1 MAVLT
6 NNNYS
11 INSSASTNEFT
22 ASQYWENTVLALAHE
37 ENGKIVYDLTFSDG
51 MSGRPLDKI
60 IEKYKKGVNKVNTDS
75 QFAQGKNL
83 CIGINSFILS
93 KVSELEPG
101 EVIQT
106 FLRKLPAKYLN
117 KIEHKDNQFLCE
129 IREYRRIKEKEVTL
143 DSATDDYS
151 DIL

>member
-6 NNNYS
+6 NNNYN
-11 INSSASTNEFT
+11 INSSTSTEFV

-83 CIGINSFILS
+83 AIGINSFILS
-93 KVSELEPG
+93 KVAELEPG

-129 IREYRRIKEKEVTL
+129 VREYRRIKEKEVTL
-143 DSATDDYS
+143 DSATEDYS

>member
-11 INSSASTNEFT
+11 INSSTSTEFT

-83 CIGINSFILS
+83 AIGINSFILS

-101 EVIQT
+101 QVIQT
-106 FLRKLPAKYLN
+106 FLRKLPKKYLD
-117 KIEHKDNQFLCE
+117 KIEHTENQFLCE

-143 DSATDDYS
+143 DNASEDYS

>member
-6 NNNYS
+6 NSNYN
-11 INSSASTNEFT
+11 INSSASTEST

-51 MSGRPLDKI
+51 MSGRALDKVL
-60 IEKYKKGVNKVNTDS
+60 EKYKKGVNKVNSDS

-83 CIGINSFILS
+83 CIGMNSFILS
-93 KVSELEPG
+93 KVVELEPG
-101 EVIQT
+101 QVIQT

-117 KIEHKDNQFLCE
+117 KIEHKNNQFLCE
-129 IREYRRIKEKEVTL
+129 VREYRRIKEKEVTL

>member
-6 NNNYS
+6 NSNYV
-11 INSSASTNEFT
+11 INSSASTEFQ

-51 MSGRPLDKI
+51 MNGRPLDKV
-60 IEKYKKGVNKVNTDS
+60 IEKYKKGVNKLTNDS

-83 CIGINSFILS
+83 AIGINSFILS
-93 KVSELEPG
+93 KVSELQPG
-101 EVIQT
+101 GVIQT
-106 FLRKLPAKYLN
+106 FLRKLPAKYLA
-117 KIEHKDNQFLCE
+117 KIEHAENQFLCE
-129 IREYRRIKEKEVTL
+129 VREYRRVKEKEVTL
-143 DSATDDYS
+143 DNSSDDYS

>member
-11 INSSASTNEFT
+11 INSSASNEFV

-37 ENGKIVYDLTFSDG
+37 ENGKIIYDLTFSDG

-60 IEKYKKGVNKVNTDS
+60 IEKYKKGVNKLTNDS

-93 KVSELEPG
+93 KVAELEPG
-101 EVIQT
+101 QVIQT
-106 FLRKLPAKYLN
+106 LLRKLPQKYLN
-117 KIEHKDNQFLCE
+117 KIEHAENQFLCE
-129 IREYRRIKEKEVTL
+129 VREYRRIKDKEVTL
-143 DSATDDYS
+143 DSSEDFS

>member
-6 NNNYS
+6 NNNYN
-11 INSSASTNEFT
+11 INSSASTEFV

-60 IEKYKKGVNKVNTDS
+60 IEKYKKGVNKVNTES

-83 CIGINSFILS
+83 AIGINSFILS
-93 KVSELEPG
+93 KVAELEPG

-129 IREYRRIKEKEVTL
+129 VREYRRIKEKEVTI
-143 DSATDDYS
+143 DSVTDDYS